1 MELPIRRLWRV
12 TYPITLTL
20 GRCSQSG
27 NYRAE
32 RYPTCG
38 CRLCWK
44 TWIAKATLKPD
55 EFKAIYP

>member
-1 MELPIRRLWRV
+1 M
-12 TYPITLTL
+12 TYPTTLTL